1 MQYRKVTKY
10 LLEETHH
17 ETAQKQS
24 EQFIPDYPHISENT
38 TEAIPTLPNE
48 LFFKNKDIFISKHNR
63 YAPYPIH
70 SHQFLEL
77 NYVYQGKSRQV
88 INGEMHQ
95 LIQGDILLMDTG
107 SNHSIE
113 VMSEEDIL
121 INIIFQE
128 TQISIDWLSDLNDQ
142 QSILYQ
148 MLLNK
153 NKKNNP
159 NFVIIKRNDQSNIQN
174 IIRQMLHEYIFSTKF
189 SSEIINNYLP
199 ILFYELARNLPFNV
213 YGEYNIDSDDDLL
226 YEVLN
231 IIDSSFKNITLD
243 EVATSLNYNKN
254 YLSNSIKKKSGFTF
268 TDLVNKKRLM
278 AARKEIQSTRKPINQ
293 IAKEVGYSNLTYFY
307 KQYSEYFNNLPSKD
321 R

>member
-1 MQYRKVTKY
+1 MQYNKVTKY
-10 LLEETHH
+10 LLEETQH

-24 EQFIPDYPHISENT
+24 QQFIPDYPHISENA
-38 TEAIPTLPNE
+38 TETIPTLPNE

-63 YAPYPIH
+63 YAPYPVH

-77 NYVYQGKSRQV
+77 NYVYKGKSRQV

-113 VMSEEDIL
+113 VMGEDDIL

-128 TQISIDWLSDLNDQ
+128 TQISIDWLSDLNDH

-174 IIRQMLHEYIFSTKF
+174 IIHQMLNEYIFPTKF

-199 ILFYELARNLPFNV
+199 ILFYELARSLPFNV
-213 YGEYNIDSDDDLL
+213 YDEYNIDSNDDLL

-231 IIDSSFKNITLD
+231 IIDSSFRDITLD
-243 EVATSLNYNKN
+243 NLATSLNYNKN
-254 YLSNSIKKKSGFTF
+254 YLSNLIKQKSGFTF
-268 TDLVNKKRLM
+268 TELVNKKRLM
-278 AARKEIQSTRKPINQ
+278 AARIEIQSTRKPINE
-293 IAKEVGYSNLTYFY
+293 IAKDVGYSNLTYFY
-307 KQYSEYFNNLPSKD
+307 KQYSEYFNNLPSND